1 MNRTQFFEWLPQLL
15 QGLEVTVGASLICI
29 VLAVLWGCLAAA
41 VISLRLPGLTQ
52 LLRAYT
58 SIFRN
63 TPLLVVM
70 FFFFYGL
77 PYVGIKLSAIA
88 CGVLAITLNEG
99 AFVAEIVRGS
109 IKSVPKGE
117 IEAAYSIGLNR
128 LQVSRYVTVPLAI
141 RASIPMIT
149 GQASIVIKDTSLFS
163 TIMILDLTRA
173 GDQFYSRYLNITAI
187 GLVAAIY
194 VTLFLIF
201 STIGRRIERRVKVYR

>member
-15 QGLEVTVGASLICI
+15 QGLEVTVGASILCI
-29 VLAVLWGCLAAA
+29 ILAVLWGCLAASI
-41 VISLRLPGLTQ
+41 ISLRLPGLTQ
-52 LLRAYT
+52 ILRAYT

-77 PYVGIKLSAIA
+77 PYVGIKLSAIT
-88 CGVLAITLNEG
+88 CGILSITLNEG
-99 AFVAEIVRGS
+99 AFVAEIIRGS
-109 IKSVPKGE
+109 IKSIPKGE

-128 LQVSRYVTVPLAI
+128 LQVAGYVTIPLAI
-141 RASIPMIT
+141 KASIPMIT

-187 GLVAAIY
+187 WIIATIY
-194 VTLFLIF
+194 IALF
-201 STIGRRIERRVKVYR
+201 

>member
-15 QGLEVTVGASLICI
+15 QGLEVTVGASILCI
-29 VLAVLWGCLAAA
+29 ILAVLWGCLAASI
-41 VISLRLPGLTQ
+41 ISLRLPGLTQ
-52 LLRAYT
+52 ILCAYT

-77 PYVGIKLSAIA
+77 PYVGIKLSAIT
-88 CGVLAITLNEG
+88 CGILSITLNEG
-99 AFVAEIVRGS
+99 AFVAEIIRGS
-109 IKSVPKGE
+109 IKSIPKGE

-128 LQVSRYVTVPLAI
+128 LQVAGYVTIPLAI
-141 RASIPMIT
+141 KASIPMIT

-187 GLVAAIY
+187 WIIATIY
-194 VTLFLIF
+194 IALFLVF
-201 STIGRRIERRVKVYR
+201 STIGRIIEHRVKVYR